1 MRQLIQNL
9 ISNAIKFRRDGV
21 TPEVDVAATRDE
33 GWVKLV
39 VSDNGIGFEPRM
51 RGGSSGSSS
60 ACTVAVPTPAR
71 ESARPC
77 AARSLSDMEAP

>member
-1 MRQLIQNL
+1 VISADPTQMRQLIQNL

-60 ACTVAVPTPAR
+60 ACT
-71 ESARPC
+71 
-77 AARSLSDMEAP
+77 ARSLSDMEAP